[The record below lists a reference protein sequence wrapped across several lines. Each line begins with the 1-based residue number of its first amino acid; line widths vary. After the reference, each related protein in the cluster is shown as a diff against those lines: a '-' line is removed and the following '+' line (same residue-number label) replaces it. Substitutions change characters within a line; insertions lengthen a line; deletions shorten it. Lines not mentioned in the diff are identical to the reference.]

1 MFIFSQTATVNTVT
15 DWRALLDILYAVDY
29 VLLDI
34 IMSIQFFFIPNPV
47 LSISSLFIR
56 IQPGNTARV
65 SAVQPQDCWLLCQRS
80 DNTNLELSNNCSCRL
95 FILSGWTVFT
105 SCCCSSPVHSDD
117 SNSTMPAWWDMAK
130 ICPQGSMSMVLAD
143 LIMAPN
149 GWSEVSNSATLVLV
163 GEGTLYILGQ
173 II

>member
-1 MFIFSQTATVNTVT
+1 MVGLHTLSNQDYDKNQSFKVGLRNVYIQSVS
-15 DWRALLDILYAVDY
+15 DSEHCHWLLYAVDY

-34 IMSIQFFFIPNPV
+34 IMSIKFFFIPNPV

-105 SCCCSSPVHSDD
+105 SCCCSSPVHSAD
-117 SNSTMPAWWDMAK
+117 SNSTMPAGETW
-130 ICPQGSMSMVLAD
+130 QRFVLEAQ
-143 LIMAPN
+143 
-149 GWSEVSNSATLVLV
+149 W
-163 GEGTLYILGQ
+163 YW
-173 II
+173 